1 MHETKKLFSNL
12 RPDIPSTHIF
22 GLNLSYKLNFFMS
35 LNKRPEVSSK
45 EYHPLL
51 CISMWSDHP
60 LTKPPIQLLGWDT
73 DLLLQIVKPAFPE
86 RLTRIG
92 VLYDLWK
99 LFLDGFLILV
109 KLGTTGWLG
118 LVGYTAIRGERFRI
132 LRHYLHT
139 KYWSVQYICDAG
151 NCVGLLGM

>member
-22 GLNLSYKLNFFMS
+22 GLNLSYKLDFFLS
-35 LNKRPEVSSK
+35 LNKRSEVSSK

-73 DLLLQIVKPAFPE
+73 DLLLQIAKPAFPE

-99 LFLDGFLILV
+99 LFWNAFLILV
-109 KLGTTGWLG
+109 NPVQLDGWDWW
-118 LVGYTAIRGERFRI
+118 AIRQYGERGFGFYDTTCTPSI
-132 LRHYLHT
+132 DQCSIFAMLEI
-139 KYWSVQYICDAG
+139 V
-151 NCVGLLGM
+151 LGF